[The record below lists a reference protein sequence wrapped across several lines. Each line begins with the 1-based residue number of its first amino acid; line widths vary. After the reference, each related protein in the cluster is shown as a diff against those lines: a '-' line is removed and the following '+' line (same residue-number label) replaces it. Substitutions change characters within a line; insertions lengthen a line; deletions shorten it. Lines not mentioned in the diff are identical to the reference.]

1 MISGV
6 SCFRAFIGIAV
17 PDSVRDQLVTVEN
30 HLKQSDAH
38 VSWVRRENLH
48 ISLAFLGNVTRDTA
62 ELLALGL
69 DAATARSQTF
79 SCEAVGLGAFG
90 RPDRPRVVWAGIAP
104 CKPLLDMQRSVTD
117 VASQC
122 GIPLDARPFHPHITL
137 GRAKSSRGAPSLF
150 RAITDYESAS
160 FGWIPVPAIA
170 LIRSELTPDGPNYNP
185 VHVAVLPPKNGI

>member
-90 RPDRPRVVWAGIAP
+90 RPDRLQAPAGHATIR
-104 CKPLLDMQRSVTD
+104 D
-117 VASQC
+117 
-122 GIPLDARPFHPHITL
+122 
-137 GRAKSSRGAPSLF
+137 GRR
-150 RAITDYESAS
+150 
-160 FGWIPVPAIA
+160 IPVRHPARRPA
-170 LIRSELTPDGPNYNP
+170 FSPAHHAGPGKIVTGCTKPFPGHNR
-185 VHVAVLPPKNGI
+185 L